1 MWSQEEAGCG
11 LGSETLESQGYFQKR
26 KRALQAPTRCLG
38 ARKRGGRTNFF
49 THSKP
54 LLLRQLQTSQELYA
68 GAPGISAF
76 PQVGSSSRCALA
88 AVRPGTVQ
96 RAARSAPARRGPFR
110 DVQSLSPPGPPA
122 PPART
127 SGRCAYRP
135 AGGGG
140 GAQPVARRGWRGA
153 TGCRQR
159 APPGAR
165 PSHGEQARRS
175 GGAEP
180 GPGGG
185 SYIQVPSRRK
195 PRSFLAGA
203 GTAAATWGAGATPGA
218 GGLEGESL
226 PHPALAPAAPSAGP
240 ALAHPF
246 C

>member
-1 MWSQEEAGCG
+1 MTPKQTDPDLPRSV
-11 LGSETLESQGYFQKR
+11 LESLAEAWVGGGLLQGGARR
-26 KRALQAPTRCLG
+26 KRGVGWGLRLLKVRASFRRDRAALQAPTRCLG
-38 ARKRGGRTNFF
+38 ARKRGGRTNSF

-54 LLLRQLQTSQELYA
+54 LLLRQLQTSQELSA

-76 PQVGSSSRCALA
+76 PEVGSSSRCALA

-96 RAARSAPARRGPFR
+96 RAARSAPARRSPLR

-153 TGCRQR
+153 TSRRQR

-165 PSHGEQARRS
+165 PSD
-175 GGAEP
+175 
-180 GPGGG
+180 
-185 SYIQVPSRRK
+185 RK
-195 PRSFLAGA
+195 SVV
-203 GTAAATWGAGATPGA
+203 
-218 GGLEGESL
+218 
-226 PHPALAPAAPSAGP
+226 
-240 ALAHPF
+240 
-246 C
+246 

>member
-1 MWSQEEAGCG
+1 MCWG
-11 LGSETLESQGYFQKR
+11 LRLLKV
-26 KRALQAPTRCLG
+26 RATFRRDRAVLQAPTRCLG
-38 ARKRGGRTNFF
+38 ARKRGGRTNSF

-54 LLLRQLQTSQELYA
+54 LLLRQLQTSQELSA

-76 PQVGSSSRCALA
+76 PEVGSSSRCALA

-96 RAARSAPARRGPFR
+96 RAARSAPARRSPFR

-140 GAQPVARRGWRGA
+140 GAQPVARSGWRGA
-153 TGCRQR
+153 TSRRQR

-185 SYIQVPSRRK
+185 SYIPVPSRRK
-195 PRSFLAGA
+195 PRRFLAGA

-226 PHPALAPAAPSAGP
+226 PHPALAPAAPSARP